1 MLGCLCSHTTD
12 ESAVSRAGY
21 RILGEDI
28 HSCQIFPPGLPT
40 SAQSETMTYFFFK
53 HLVVESLQMSQ

>member
-40 SAQSETMTYFFFK
+40 SAQSETMTYFFF
-53 HLVVESLQMSQ
+53 LSI